1 MIVDLAY
8 IKSGFSDKLRAITF
22 HIALNNLNLKNKSK
36 IFYIYEKQTI
46 ECPFRF
52 IDYCKIKN
60 IKIIQLKKRKKSSV
74 ILNSYNT
81 EINLK
86 NAIKNNPYK
95 SIDNISLF
103 REWKQSYKKILPS
116 KKITL
121 SVDKIKIPKKLIGIH
136 LRTTDRTLKL
146 KNMINIQFQDT
157 IYDTQLEYFKKN
169 IVKIIKENTSINN
182 IYVASDSKE
191 IKNYIIKR
199 LEDKKYNVY
208 YNNSIF
214 TKKFRETS
222 GKDFLI
228 DFFTLLKCELI
239 LSTVGAGVTQS
250 IYLMKKKRII
260 NWNNKVNRFI
270 FLRILSLLLILLKKI
285 KKFFIS

>member
-1 MIVDLAY
+1 MIVDLTH
-8 IKSGFSDKLRAITF
+8 IKSGFSDRLRAITF
-22 HIALNNLNLKNKSK
+22 HIALNNLNLKSKSK
-36 IFYIYEKQTI
+36 IFYIHEKRTK

-60 IKIIQLKKRKKSSV
+60 IKIIPLKKRIKSSV

-86 NAIKNNPYK
+86 NTVKNNPYK
-95 SIDNISLF
+95 SINNISLL
-103 REWKQSYKKILPS
+103 REWKKSYKKILPG

-121 SVDKIKIPKKLIGIH
+121 SIDKIKKPKNLIGIH

-146 KNMINIQFQDT
+146 KNIINIQFQDT
-157 IYDTQLEYFKKN
+157 IYDIQLEYFKKN
-169 IVKIIKENTSINN
+169 IDKIIRENTSINN
-182 IYVASDSKE
+182 IYVASDSKV

-199 LEDKKYNVY
+199 LKDKKYNVY

-214 TKKFRETS
+214 TRKFRETS

-239 LSTVGAGVTQS
+239 LSTVGAGVTKS
-250 IYLMKKKRII
+250 IYLMKKKKII

-270 FLRILSLLLILLKKI
+270 FLRIFSLLLIFLKKI
-285 KKFFIS
+285 KKFFIF